1 MPRKKKRQEEL
12 TQKRLV
18 EMQKK
23 LEAQQ
28 STSGS
33 SKSVKK
39 SAPGTD
45 HYGNIFAPTNLEG
58 QVESTKQ
65 KEEITE
71 TEKKQYQNI
80 FAPTNLES
88 QVKSED

>member
-1 MPRKKKRQEEL
+1 MINKKKILCVIAIR
-12 TQKRLV
+12 
-18 EMQKK
+18 
-23 LEAQQ
+23 
-28 STSGS
+28 SGS
-33 SKSVKK
+33 KSLKK

-45 HYGNIFAPTNLEG
+45 HYGSIFAPTNLEG